1 MRAVLQRVTSA
12 QVSVEGKVVG
22 SIGIGWLVF
31 LGVGKG
37 DGSIDVA
44 TISDKI
50 MNIRAFSDSEG
61 KMNLSLIDVSGEVLL
76 VSQFTLWGD
85 CRKGRRPGFSD
96 AASPE
101 IANELYQEVRQR
113 LSAHNIKVATGIFQ
127 AHMAVSLVNDG
138 PVTLLVDSKKNF

>member
-12 QVSVEGKVVG
+12 KVEVDRKIVG
-22 SIGIGWLVF
+22 AIGPGWLVL

-37 DGSIDVA
+37 DDGKDVELIA
-44 TISDKI
+44 DKI
-50 MNIRAFSDSEG
+50 MNIRAFSDADG
-61 KMNLSLIDVSGEVLL
+61 KMNLSLAEVSGEVLL

-96 AASPE
+96 AAPPD
-101 IANELYQEVRQR
+101 IANQLYQDVKAK
-113 LSAHNIKVATGIFQ
+113 LLAHDIKVATGTFQ

>member
-12 QVSVEGKVVG
+12 QVTVDGNVVG
-22 SIGIGWLVF
+22 SIGSGWLVL

-37 DGSIDVA
+37 DESSDVDH
-44 TISDKI
+44 ISDKI
-50 MNIRAFSDSEG
+50 MNIRGFSDSEG
-61 KMNLSLIDVSGEVLL
+61 KMNLSLTETKGEVLL

-85 CRKGRRPGFSD
+85 CRKGRRPGFTD

-101 IANELYQEVRQR
+101 IANELYQEVKKK
-113 LSAHNIKVATGIFQ
+113 LLTHGIKVATGTFQ
-127 AHMAVSLVNDG
+127 AHMAVSLINDG

>member
-12 QVSVEGKVVG
+12 QVTVDSNIVG
-22 SIGIGWLVF
+22 TIGSGWLVL

-37 DGSIDVA
+37 DDVKDVELIA
-44 TISDKI
+44 DKI

-61 KMNLSLIDVSGEVLL
+61 KMNLSLTEVSGEVLL

-85 CRKGRRPGFSD
+85 CRKGRRPGFTD
-96 AASPE
+96 AAPPE
-101 IANELYQEVRQR
+101 IANELYQDVKKR
-113 LSAHNIKVATGIFQ
+113 LLAHDIKVATGTFQ
-127 AHMAVSLVNDG
+127 AHMTVSLVNDG

>member
-12 QVSVEGKVVG
+12 QVSVDGVIVG
-22 SIGIGWLVF
+22 SIGYGWLVL

-37 DGSIDVA
+37 DQGKDAELIA
-44 TISDKI
+44 DKI
-50 MNIRAFSDSEG
+50 MNIRAFSDQDG
-61 KMNLSLIDVSGEVLL
+61 KMNLSLTEVSGDVLL

-85 CRKGRRPGFSD
+85 CRKGRRPGFTD
-96 AASPE
+96 AAAPD
-101 IANELYQEVRQR
+101 IANELYQDVKKR
-113 LSAHNIKVATGIFQ
+113 LLAHNIKVATGTFQ